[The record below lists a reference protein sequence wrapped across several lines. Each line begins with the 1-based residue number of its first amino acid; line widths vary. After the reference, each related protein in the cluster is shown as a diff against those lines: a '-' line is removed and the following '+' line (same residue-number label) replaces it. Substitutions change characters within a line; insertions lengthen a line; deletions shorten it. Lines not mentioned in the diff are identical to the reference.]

1 MGLSAVYLASTIR
14 TFALSLLG
22 IFTPLY
28 VYHVL
33 EQAGQGPAATILT
46 HPTGVL
52 LGVIGYYI
60 VHRLTLLLVNIPA
73 SYFIAEV
80 KGGFRKSMLLSNILR
95 AANLLLLLFAENQPL
110 LLLPAAVMAGALI
123 PFYWIPYHL
132 IFVEDGGTS
141 PEALAKGEKVQS
153 FSKKISKVG
162 VLDKAA
168 AAAGPLVGGLVIALV
183 GFETLLVVVL
193 FLVIASTFP
202 IFSMRHHERHFVPPL
217 KMMVRDFFSKGFR
230 KDLIAFLG
238 AGAENVGGA
247 LVWPIFFFGL
257 VGSFASL
264 GALTS
269 GLVLVSILVMLWL
282 GRVVDKRGKRR
293 VLRAGAWSQ
302 SALWGVRAFTSTV
315 PQAFFVQAVARVAA
329 EFLWIPFDT
338 IVYAN
343 ASAGNPFEY
352 VILREGALNLG
363 RLLMLVLMAV
373 MLLAGVG
380 WLGSFGLA
388 AVGALLTIFMAR

>member
-28 VYHVL
+28 IYQIL
-33 EQAGQGPAATILT
+33 ERAGIKPA
-46 HPTGVL
+46 PTETMIL
-52 LGVIGYYI
+52 LGVVGYYV

-80 KGGFRKSMLLSNILR
+80 KGGFRKSMLLSNILH
-95 AANLLLLLFAENQPL
+95 AANLLLLIFSKNNPW
-110 LLLPAAVMAGALI
+110 LLLPAAVIGGALI

-132 IFVEDGGTS
+132 IFIEDKKGG
-141 PEALAKGEKVQS
+141 S
-153 FSKKISKVG
+153 FSKKISSAAVLNKIAG
-162 VLDKAA
+162 VIA
-168 AAAGPLVGGLVIALV
+168 PLIGGLVIAFV
-183 GFETLLVVVL
+183 GFETLLIVVL
-193 FLVIASTFP
+193 FLVVASTFP

-217 KMMVRDFFSKGFR
+217 RMLLRDFFSRGFR
-230 KDLIAFLG
+230 RDLVAFLG
-238 AGAENVGGA
+238 AGAENIGA
-247 LVWPIFFFGL
+247 AIVWPIFLFTII
-257 VGSFASL
+257 GSFVGL

-269 GLVLVSILVMLWL
+269 GVTLISILVVL
-282 GRVVDKRGKRR
+282 GLRRLVDKKGKRR
-293 VLRAGAWSQ
+293 VLRLGSFSR
-302 SALWGVRAFTSTV
+302 SALWGVQVFVSTV
-315 PQAFFVQAVARVAA
+315 PQAFAAQAAARVAA
-329 EFLWIPFDT
+329 EFLWVPFDT

-352 VILREGALNLG
+352 VILREWALNLG

-373 MLLAGVG
+373 FLIVG
-380 WLGSFGLA
+380 LGWGTSFGLA

>member
-1 MGLSAVYLASTIR
+1 VGLSAVYLASTIR

-28 VYHVL
+28 IYQVL
-33 EQAGQGPAATILT
+33 EGAGQGPAATVFT
-46 HPTGVL
+46 PHHNGAGL
-52 LGVIGYYI
+52 LGVVGYYI
-60 VHRLTLLLVNIPA
+60 VLRLTIILVNIPA

-80 KGGFRKSMLLSNILR
+80 KGGFRKSMLLSNIMR
-95 AANLLLLLFAENQPL
+95 ALNLLLLIFAKNQPF
-110 LLLPAAVMAGALI
+110 LLLPAAILAGALI

-132 IFVEDGGTS
+132 IFIEDGSG
-141 PEALAKGEKVQS
+141 KS
-153 FSKKISKVG
+153 FGKKISTAG

-168 AAAGPLVGGLVIALV
+168 GVVAPLIGGLVIALG

-193 FLVIASTFP
+193 FLVVASTFP
-202 IFSMRHHERHFVPPL
+202 IFNMRHHERHFVPPL
-217 KMMVRDFFSKGFR
+217 KMIFRDFFSKGFR
-230 KDLIAFLG
+230 KDLVAFLG
-238 AGAENVGGA
+238 AGAENVGSA

-257 VGSFASL
+257 VGSFAGL

-269 GLVLVSILVMLWL
+269 GLVLISIMVTLWL

-293 VLRAGAWSQ
+293 VLRAGAYSQ
-302 SALWGVRAFTSTV
+302 SVLWGVRAVTQTV
-315 PQAFFVQAVARVAA
+315 PQAFAAQAAARVAA

-352 VILREGALNLG
+352 VILREWALNLG
-363 RLLMLVLMAV
+363 RLLTLVLMAIL
-373 MLLAGVG
+373 LLAGVG

-388 AVGALLTIFMAR
+388 AMGALLTIFMAR

>member
-1 MGLSAVYLASTIR
+1 MGLSAIYLASTIR

-28 VYHVL
+28 IYQTLAPHL
-33 EQAGQGPAATILT
+33 FSLGKGAG
-46 HPTGVL
+46 L
-52 LGVIGYYI
+52 LGVVGYYI
-60 VHRLTLLLVNIPA
+60 ILRLTILLIDIPV

-80 KGGFRKSMLLSNILR
+80 RGGFRKSMLLSNCLHAI
-95 AANLLLLLFAENQPL
+95 NLLLLIFAKDQPG
-110 LLLPAAVMAGALI
+110 LLLPAAVIGGALV

-132 IFVEDGGTS
+132 SFIEDG
-141 PEALAKGEKVQS
+141 KGGS
-153 FSKKISKVG
+153 FGKKISAVG

-168 AAAGPLVGGLVIALV
+168 GAVAPLIGGLVIALV
-183 GFETLLVVVL
+183 GFETLLIVVL
-193 FLVIASTFP
+193 FLVVASTFP

-217 KMMVRDFFSKGFR
+217 KMILRDFFSKGFR

-238 AGAENVGGA
+238 AGAENVGSA

-269 GLVLVSILVMLWL
+269 GLVLISILVTFWL
-282 GRVVDKRGKRR
+282 GRVVDKKGKRR
-293 VLRAGAWSQ
+293 VLRVGAYSH
-302 SALWGVRAFTSTV
+302 SILWGVRALTETV
-315 PQAFFVQAVARVAA
+315 PQAFLAQAASRVAA

-352 VILREGALNLG
+352 IILREWALNLG
-363 RLLMLVLMAV
+363 RLLTLVLMAIFLV
-373 MLLAGVG
+373 VG
-380 WLGSFGLA
+380 LGWGTSFGLA

>member
-28 VYHVL
+28 IYQTL
-33 EQAGQGPAATILT
+33 EGTPLFPTRTATLF
-46 HPTGVL
+46 GV
-52 LGVIGYYI
+52 VGYYI
-60 VHRLTLLLVNIPA
+60 VLRLTLILVNLPV

-80 KGGFRKSMLLSNILR
+80 RGGFRKSMLLSNILH
-95 AANLLLLLFAENQPL
+95 ATNLLLLIFSKNNPW
-110 LLLPAAVMAGALI
+110 LLLPAAALEGALI

-132 IFVEDGGTS
+132 IFVEDG
-141 PEALAKGEKVQS
+141 EKEKS
-153 FSKKISKVG
+153 FGNKISTVG
-162 VLDKAA
+162 VLDKV
-168 AAAGPLVGGLVIALV
+168 AGVVAPLVGGVVIALF

-193 FLVIASTFP
+193 FLVVASTFP

-217 KMMVRDFFSKGFR
+217 KMIFRDFFSKGFR

-238 AGAENVGGA
+238 AGVENVGGA

-257 VGSFASL
+257 VGSFAGL

-269 GLVLVSILVMLWL
+269 GLTLISILVVLWL
-282 GRVVDKRGKRR
+282 GRVVGKKGKRR
-293 VLRAGAWSQ
+293 VLRLGAYSQ
-302 SALWGVRAFTSTV
+302 SVLWGVRAVTQTV
-315 PQAFFVQAVARVAA
+315 PQAFFAQAVARIAA

-352 VILREGALNLG
+352 VILREWALNLG
-363 RLLMLVLMAV
+363 RLLMLVLMAI
-373 MLLAGVG
+373 LLLIGVG

>member
-1 MGLSAVYLASTIR
+1 MGLSAVYLTSTIR

-28 VYHVL
+28 IYQVL
-33 EQAGQGPAATILT
+33 EETQTFTTKTAI
-46 HPTGVL
+46 L
-52 LGVIGYYI
+52 LGVVGYYI
-60 VHRLTLLLVNIPA
+60 ILRLTILLVDIPV

-80 KGGFRKSMLLSNILR
+80 RGGFRKSMLLSNIMR
-95 AANLLLLLFAENQPL
+95 ALNLLLLIFAKNQPL
-110 LLLPAAVMAGALI
+110 LLLPASILAGVLV

-132 IFVEDGGTS
+132 SFIEDG
-141 PEALAKGEKVQS
+141 KGEA
-153 FSKKISKVG
+153 FGKKISVVG
-162 VLDKAA
+162 TLNKI
-168 AAAGPLVGGLVIALV
+168 AGAVAPLIGGLVIALA
-183 GFETLLVVVL
+183 GFETLLIVVL

-217 KMMVRDFFSKGFR
+217 KMIFRDFFSKGFR

-247 LVWPIFFFGL
+247 LVWPVFFFGL

-264 GALTS
+264 GGLTS
-269 GLVLVSILVMLWL
+269 GLILISIVVALWL
-282 GRVVDKRGKRR
+282 GKVVDKKGKRR
-293 VLRAGAWSQ
+293 VLRVGAYSQ
-302 SALWGVRAFTSTV
+302 SALWGVRALVSTV
-315 PQAFFVQAVARVAA
+315 PQAFAAQAAARIAG
-329 EFLWIPFDT
+329 EFLWLPFDT

-352 VILREGALNLG
+352 VILREWALNLG

-373 MLLAGVG
+373 MLLVG
-380 WLGSFGLA
+380 FGWGTSFGLA

>member
-1 MGLSAVYLASTIR
+1 VGLSAVYLASTIR

-28 VYHVL
+28 IYQIL
-33 EQAGQGPAATILT
+33 ERAGQGPAATMLT

-52 LGVIGYYI
+52 LGVVGYYI
-60 VHRLTLLLVNIPA
+60 IHRLTLILVNIPA
-73 SYFIAEV
+73 SCFIAET
-80 KGGFRKSMLLSNILR
+80 KGGFRKSMLLSNCLH
-95 AANLLLLLFAENQPL
+95 AVNLLLLISSKNQPW
-110 LLLPAAVMAGALI
+110 LLLPAAVIGGTLI

-132 IFVEDGGTS
+132 IFVEDG
-141 PEALAKGEKVQS
+141 EKEKS
-153 FSKKISKVG
+153 FGKKISTVG

-168 AAAGPLVGGLVIALV
+168 AVVAPLLGGLVIAFA

-217 KMMVRDFFSKGFR
+217 KMIFKDFFSKGFR

-238 AGAENVGGA
+238 AGVENVGGA

-257 VGSFASL
+257 VGSFAGL
-264 GALTS
+264 GVLTS
-269 GLVLVSILVMLWL
+269 GLTLISILVTLWL
-282 GRVVDKRGKRR
+282 GRVVDKKGKRR
-293 VLRAGAWSQ
+293 VLRVGAYSQ
-302 SALWGVRAFTSTV
+302 SVLWGMRAATQTV
-315 PQAFFVQAVARVAA
+315 PQAFFAQAAARIAA

-352 VILREGALNLG
+352 VILREWALNLG
-363 RLLMLVLMAV
+363 RLLMLVLMAFL
-373 MLLAGVG
+373 LLAGLG